1 MRIMQQYLTEL
12 YEIPVYS
19 LVKNKLQFDKFEEYC
34 INQINNNT
42 QVEHKRDKIEKGTTK
57 HITIICLKYLFLYIK
72 SGRTVFNNQD
82 LASFVLK
89 ESHTSNYINKDREK
103 STFEMVFSIGIERRL
118 YDIISVLC
126 GLGLIK
132 RKPDAIEWSLTAKD
146 MEASINCNG
155 FII

>member
-1 MRIMQQYLTEL
+1 
-12 YEIPVYS
+12 
-19 LVKNKLQFDKFEEYC
+19 
-34 INQINNNT
+34 
-42 QVEHKRDKIEKGTTK
+42 
-57 HITIICLKYLFLYIK
+57 
-72 SGRTVFNNQD
+72 
-82 LASFVLK
+82 
-89 ESHTSNYINKDREK
+89 
-103 STFEMVFSIGIERRL
+103 MVFSIGIERRL